1 MIRVNTAEIGPDGLP
16 LVGEEKPDF
25 LELDTTKGI
34 PVKVLENVK
43 YNFHASMAGQDLL
56 VTGSAFTRIRTECSK
71 CLKEIEIRIGSDKIC
86 IFKEKVP
93 DEIID
98 LTDDVRED
106 ILLSLPTR
114 FKCSENCRGL
124 CPGCGADLNT
134 EPCRCHKQK
143 QKKAPQEDHTWDVLD
158 DLKF

>member
-25 LELDTTKGI
+25 LELDTTEGI

-106 ILLSLPTR
+106 ILLSADPVQMFRKLPR
-114 FKCSENCRGL
+114 SLPRLRRGSQYGTL
-124 CPGCGADLNT
+124 PLPKAETEKSSAGRPYLGCAG
-134 EPCRCHKQK
+134 
-143 QKKAPQEDHTWDVLD
+143 
-158 DLKF
+158 